1 MKITNEQSQ
10 IHQSDKTLWRIGPD
24 KKGSYCN
31 LEPCLYDGLS
41 DMDVRL
47 FRKLNKDELACNSN
61 REKLLTDFCHALK
74 DKQYSISTQQ
84 SIAGNLKRWIKW
96 VDSKRL
102 SVTESNAAE
111 LFISYLLEK
120 KREGSTGQLINLL
133 LEITPLTG
141 KQRQSM
147 ITHFRATAP
156 SYDDYVIKA
165 ENRIL
170 DFKRFFIPGDAIDNQ
185 EWNSFTEDRKTKGL
199 TSKTLRA
206 VFIEEVIKVFR
217 HKQLSAQWSHA
228 SLVTGFLALRK
239 WIIWLDGK
247 RHQISLMN
255 CTELLSEY
263 SRYLQGL
270 VAGKMLMPKTVYHR
284 LNFLYVIIADTLDTD
299 AIKIKAKLLFPVLSE
314 SGLYSKPESSDDVQ
328 RFCAFLHGF
337 IASITVEVIQ
347 SELSESKTITAGPY
361 HVKLPGQ
368 DVSYI
373 NTHVP
378 FNVRNYLIARLR
390 IQAEMLRFIAVT
402 GANLQVALNLT
413 IGDWKNRSSDNL
425 SSYKARANH
434 SVELRI
440 NKQYKIYLDRHI
452 QFLEKALP
460 IKPDGNTPLFPSVH
474 FNATHRT
481 IAASYI
487 NGRVRPVV
495 KKLGHTS
502 SGYFNKLL
510 DAQDIPRLTSRL
522 LRKAKAQWLLRRY
535 KGDSLAT
542 SRALGNTPA
551 ITFSHYGGK
560 GNLVISEREWSSFWE
575 SNQTL
580 QSSLAPGLCES
591 PSIFRPLS
599 TKAPERTCMDAA
611 TCLHCKHYRGE
622 NSLDYIQRLL
632 SFNYTLQKRARANPL
647 IDESNT
653 IVMTIV
659 DKFVSLNPHLKIQ
672 VNNLRAQISD
682 GQSFHPRFASIIKI
696 HELLTSDA

>member
-1 MKITNEQSQ
+1 MNVPKS
-10 IHQSDKTLWRIGPD
+10 HQSDKTLWRIGPD

-41 DMDVRL
+41 DMDIRL
-47 FRKLNKDELACNSN
+47 FRKLNKAELARNSN

-84 SIAGNLKRWIKW
+84 SIAGNLKRWVKW
-96 VDSKRL
+96 VDSMHL

-133 LEITPLTG
+133 LEITPVTG

-156 SYDDYVIKA
+156 SFDDYVIKA

-170 DFKRFFIPGDAIDNQ
+170 DFKRFFIPGDAIDNPK
-185 EWNSFTEDRKTKGL
+185 WNSLSEDRKTRGL
-199 TSKTLRA
+199 TSETLRSA
-206 VFIEEVIKVFR
+206 FIEEVIKVFR
-217 HKQLSAQWSHA
+217 HKQLSAQWSHS

-239 WIIWLDGK
+239 WIIWLDDN
-247 RHQISLMN
+247 RRRISLMN

-263 SRYLQGL
+263 SRYLHGL
-270 VAGKMLMPKTVYHR
+270 VASKMLMSKTVYHR
-284 LNFLYVIIADTLDTD
+284 LNFLYVILADALDTD
-299 AIKIKAKLLFPVLSE
+299 AIKIKAKLLLPALTE
-314 SGLYSKPESSDDVQ
+314 SGYQSKPESSDDVQ
-328 RFCAFLHGF
+328 RFCGFLHGF
-337 IASITVEVIQ
+337 IASISVEVIQ
-347 SELSESKTITAGPY
+347 SELSESKTINAGPY

-373 NTHVP
+373 NTDIP
-378 FNVRNYLIARLR
+378 FCVRNYLISRLR
-390 IQAEMLRFIAVT
+390 IHAEMLRFIAVT

-413 IGDWKNRSSDNL
+413 IDEWKNRSSDKL

-434 SVELRI
+434 WVELRI
-440 NKQYKIYLDRHI
+440 NKQYKIHLDRHI
-452 QFLEKALP
+452 QFLEKALI
-460 IKPDGNTPLFPSVH
+460 IKIDDNTPLFPSVH

-487 NGRVRPVV
+487 NGRAWPIV
-495 KKLGHTS
+495 KKPGHTC
-502 SGYFNKLL
+502 SGYFNKFL
-510 DAQDIPRLTSRL
+510 DDQNIPRLSSRS

-560 GNLVISEREWSSFWE
+560 GNLVTSEREWSSFWAV
-575 SNQTL
+575 NQTL
-580 QSSLAPGLCES
+580 QSSIAPGQCES

-599 TKAPERTCMDAA
+599 TKAPERTCMDAS

-632 SFNYTLQKRARANPL
+632 SFNYILQKRARANPMV
-647 IDESNT
+647 DESNT
-653 IVMTIV
+653 IVLTIV
-659 DKFVSLNPHLKIQ
+659 DKFVHLNPHLKTQ
-672 VNNLRAQISD
+672 VNNLRAQISG
-682 GQSFHPRFASIIKI
+682 GQSIHPRFASIIKI
-696 HELLTSDA
+696 QELLTSNA